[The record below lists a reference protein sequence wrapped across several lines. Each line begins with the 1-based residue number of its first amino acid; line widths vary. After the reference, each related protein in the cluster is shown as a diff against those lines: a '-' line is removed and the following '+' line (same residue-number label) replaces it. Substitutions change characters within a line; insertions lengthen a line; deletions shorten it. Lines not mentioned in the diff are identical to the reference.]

1 MAFWNRRKKRQQE
14 EELELEAEEKLEKLR
29 REKQL
34 EQEQKAATAEKERK
48 ENPAKREEYQ
58 TEIVKPAHSG
68 DQKRYVTECCQAVQE
83 ADRQIAQIRRE
94 YQGVTD
100 SLLDIQKIDR
110 ASGEDKKQI
119 RDAAR
124 NIIKLTQERNQY
136 KNRNLTIS
144 DVVMRRFE
152 PYENEL
158 VDEIKKMYATESY
171 QKAIEGDI
179 DKLHEEKKKLRK
191 EQQEIIEKQNALKGM
206 AKVLIVLILS
216 LFVLFVVIYYAL
228 EVDMTLPYLGTV
240 LLAAVSAG
248 VLFVESNRNRKEMAM
263 ADRKMEKAISLLNRV
278 KIKCVN
284 NLNVLDYAKEK
295 FGVSGAAEFEKLW
308 NEYVRARE
316 YEKKFR
322 ENTEQLNYYCD
333 SLLDGLKRQKVM
345 EREIWIGQAL
355 ALIDE
360 REMVEIR
367 HKLNSQRQIL
377 REQIEYNEGI
387 KEEFVHNIEEVIA
400 QNPENKEEL
409 LKIVKSYS
417 QEERL
422 EEDL

>member
-1 MAFWNRRKKRQQE
+1 
-14 EELELEAEEKLEKLR
+14 
-29 REKQL
+29 
-34 EQEQKAATAEKERK
+34 
-48 ENPAKREEYQ
+48 
-58 TEIVKPAHSG
+58 
-68 DQKRYVTECCQAVQE
+68 
-83 ADRQIAQIRRE
+83 
-94 YQGVTD
+94 
-100 SLLDIQKIDR
+100 
-110 ASGEDKKQI
+110 
-119 RDAAR
+119 
-124 NIIKLTQERNQY
+124 
-136 KNRNLTIS
+136 
-144 DVVMRRFE
+144 
-152 PYENEL
+152 
-158 VDEIKKMYATESY
+158 
-171 QKAIEGDI
+171 
-179 DKLHEEKKKLRK
+179 
-191 EQQEIIEKQNALKGM
+191 
-206 AKVLIVLILS
+206 
-216 LFVLFVVIYYAL
+216 
-228 EVDMTLPYLGTV
+228 MTLPYLGTV

-387 KEEFVHNIEEVIA
+387 KQEFVHNIEEVIA
-400 QNPENKEEL
+400 QNPENKEEW

-417 QEERL
+417 QEEDN
-422 EEDL
+422 EE

>member
-58 TEIVKPAHSG
+58 TEIVKPAHPG

-284 NLNVLDYAKEK
+284 NLNVLDYAKKK